1 MPLQERLNDK
11 RHYFS
16 LRCQQEEKQESV
28 DSKNGFPKEK
38 LMLKLEWHSRFW
50 RPSRLNPTV
59 NCSQGPGLLV
69 PRQHLIPLGLPGGPT
84 LHWIWQSS
92 SDWFLRTHSKPQQN
106 STNPPSCPN
115 SPSTLETQSFLGNN
129 AGCQLLRGIFLA
141 LPALGKGV
149 GGRKDKAEMARPR
162 KSKKCLNL
170 ECGKWRLLSFPAV
183 SFPS

>member
-1 MPLQERLNDK
+1 MVTPNFLSDAHTDLILLLKVVKVTLVPLQERLNDK

-84 LHWIWQSS
+84 LH
-92 SDWFLRTHSKPQQN
+92 
-106 STNPPSCPN
+106 
-115 SPSTLETQSFLGNN
+115 
-129 AGCQLLRGIFLA
+129 
-141 LPALGKGV
+141 
-149 GGRKDKAEMARPR
+149 
-162 KSKKCLNL
+162 
-170 ECGKWRLLSFPAV
+170 
-183 SFPS
+183 